1 MQPCPHTTWDSHT
14 QMPQPHSSVPTSDHN
29 AEQYGKFA
37 MESQRQPQMPA
48 YISSIAYA
56 GQQNPGMTNPAF
68 SSPHPRQPQWQ
79 LEARSTKL
87 SNMSQHSSDNYSV
100 SSLSQPFFGSS
111 PFSQPGEQ
119 HTGDLASRPSQ
130 SSCSSH
136 PGSTY
141 SGGNHEETPQPRS
154 SLAAYSHPDK
164 TQVASLAG
172 HPLSRPH
179 SQQSLGFPHD
189 QRKDLATGSHAQP
202 SSLDYGPQSS
212 NGQNL
217 YQNTYTSQMPPD
229 SVFNSSRFT
238 ATQGTLGGAQHY
250 QNPIVQAGVLHYLP
264 PQPQSGTQNDAIS
277 QHGTHYHPQFHQ
289 ASLHQDPGMT
299 SANGSRIA
307 ASDPQFVSGPWA
319 SSTPPTSGPS
329 QQLHYG

>member
-1 MQPCPHTTWDSHT
+1 MQPYQHANWDSHT
-14 QMPQPHSSVPTSDHN
+14 QMAQPHSSVPTSDHT

-48 YISSIAYA
+48 YTSSMAYA

-68 SSPHPRQPQWQ
+68 SSHHSRQPQWQ
-79 LEARSTKL
+79 LEARSTKS
-87 SNMSQHSSDNYSV
+87 SNMSQPSSDHYSM

-111 PFSQPGEQ
+111 PFSQPSEQ
-119 HTGDLASRPSQ
+119 HTGELASRPSQ
-130 SSCSSH
+130 SSSSSH

-141 SGGNHEETPQPRS
+141 SGNHEETPQPRS
-154 SLAAYSHPDK
+154 SLAAYFYADK
-164 TQVASLAG
+164 TQVTSLAG
-172 HPLSRPH
+172 HPLSRSQ
-179 SQQSLGFPHD
+179 SQQSSGFPHD
-189 QRKDLATGSHAQP
+189 ERKDRAAGSHAQP
-202 SSLDYGPQSS
+202 SSHDYGPQSS

-217 YQNTYTSQMPPD
+217 YQNTCTSQMPPD
-229 SVFNSSRFT
+229 SGFNSSRFP

-264 PQPQSGTQNDAIS
+264 QPQSGTQNDAIS
-277 QHGTHYHPQFHQ
+277 QHGTHYHPQFRQ
-289 ASLHQDPGMT
+289 APLHQSSWVT

-319 SSTPPTSGPS
+319 SLSPPTTGPP
-329 QQLHYG
+329 